1 MDRLI
6 KDQLESLLHDMNTSK
21 RLGRRIL
28 NLAGFL
34 SPKEQPEAIR
44 EQLSRLSRLV
54 VQQDAFDALLE
65 PVTLLARANTGT
77 TDWQAIQSILASL
90 EAARKSIDDIDDVN
104 YAELIGWLVNLAQIR
119 KIVRIKPMD
128 PSS

>member
-6 KDQLESLLHDMNTSK
+6 KEQLESLLHDTTASK

-34 SPKEQPEAIR
+34 SPSEQPEHIR

-65 PVTLLARANTGT
+65 PVSLMARSTANF
-77 TDWQAIQSILASL
+77 TDLQAIQSMIASL
-90 EAARKSIDDIDDVN
+90 EAARKSIESTEDIN
-104 YAELIGWLVNLAQIR
+104 FAELIGWLVNQAQVR
-119 KIVRIKPMD
+119 KIIKIKPID
-128 PSS
+128 VPV